1 MGSSQEVS
9 HQPVL
14 LKEVLEYL
22 APVRGKKYIDA
33 TLGLGGHSAAI
44 LERGSDVLGIEA
56 DEAGLAVARRKLSGY
71 SALKIVKGNFKDIGR
86 IARENGY
93 LGVAGVLFDL
103 GLSSWQLEYS
113 GRGFSF
119 QKDELLDMRQD
130 PTLAVTAAD
139 LINGLYENELAE
151 LFFRFGEEP
160 RARGFARA
168 INRRRELKPIRTTK
182 ELADLLVASSGLKYW
197 RRHPATLVFQALRI
211 AVNNELVNLEAALP
225 QALELLRVN
234 GSLAVISFHS
244 LEDGIVKRFFKISL
258 SPEPGARNSYRLL
271 TSRPIVPGETELRD
285 NPRSRSAKLRVI
297 ERVI

>member
-1 MGSSQEVS
+1 MTAEI
-9 HQPVL
+9 HKPVF
-14 LKEVLEYL
+14 LKEILEYL
-22 APVRGKKYIDA
+22 APVAGKRYIDA
-33 TLGLGGHSAAI
+33 TLGLGGHSTAI
-44 LERGSDVLGIEA
+44 LERGGEVLGIEA
-56 DEAGLAVARRKLSGY
+56 DEAELLVAKRKLSGY
-71 SALKIVKGNFKDIGR
+71 SALKLVRGNFKDIGR

-93 LGVAGVLFDL
+93 TEVDGVLFDL

-160 RARGFARA
+160 RARRFARA
-168 INRRRELKPIRTTK
+168 INRRRELKPFGTTK
-182 ELADLLVASSGLKYW
+182 ELADLLVATSGLKYW
-197 RRHPATLVFQALRI
+197 RRHPATQVFQALRI

-225 QALELLRVN
+225 QALGLLRVN

-244 LEDGIVKRFFKISL
+244 LEDRIVKRFFKASL
-258 SPEPGARNSYRLL
+258 SPKPSVRNSFRLL
-271 TSRPIVPGETELRD
+271 TPRPLVPEETELHD

-297 ERVI
+297 ARVI

>member
-1 MGSSQEVS
+1 MMEEV
-9 HQPVL
+9 HKPVF
-14 LKEVLEYL
+14 LKEVLQYF
-22 APVRGKKYIDA
+22 APETGKRYIDA

-44 LERGSDVLGIEA
+44 LERGGEVLGIEA
-56 DEAGLAVARRKLSGY
+56 DDAGLVVARRKLSGY
-71 SALKIVKGNFKDIGR
+71 SALKLVRGNFKDIGK

-93 LGVAGVLFDL
+93 TEVDGVLFDL

-168 INRRRELKPIRTTK
+168 INRRRELKPFGTTK
-182 ELADLLVASSGLKYW
+182 ELADLLVATSGLKYW
-197 RRHPATLVFQALRI
+197 RRHPATQVFQALRI

-225 QALELLRVN
+225 QALDLLRVR

-244 LEDGIVKRFFKISL
+244 LEDRIVKRFFKMSL
-258 SPEPGARNSYRLL
+258 SPRPSVRNSFRLL
-271 TSRPIVPGETELRD
+271 TSRPLVPGETELRD